1 MIVYLV
7 TALIASIFLT
17 ALIRQY
23 ALRRKVLDIP
33 NHRSSHVI
41 PTPRGG
47 GLAIVI
53 VFYSVTA
60 LLFLNSQVDV
70 GGFIVLL
77 AGLPVAA
84 IGFYDDHHPIGA
96 RWRFLVHFFT
106 SIVAMYFLQGFPPLI
121 FGDLQ
126 LKLGILGYLIGA
138 LFLVWWLN
146 LFNFMDGTDGIAA
159 SEAVFVTG
167 ALALFSIQRDAA
179 FAEISLCLLA
189 ACAGFLVW
197 NWPRAKIFMGDVGS
211 GFLGLLLGLLV
222 LMAAWRQPAMLYVG
236 MVLFGVFFVDATYTL
251 MYRIGTGQRWH
262 QAHCSHT
269 YQHAAKQYGH
279 SRLLVAVWLI
289 NVSWLLPIA
298 LWIFYH
304 PAYGPI
310 SLIIAYCPLI
320 YLAYRFK
327 AGLPSF
333 SQ

>member
-1 MIVYLV
+1 MIVYLFA
-7 TALIASIFLT
+7 ALLASVLAT

-23 ALRRKVLDIP
+23 ALRHKVLDIP
-33 NHRSSHVI
+33 NQRSSHST

-53 VFYSVTA
+53 VFYSVMMA
-60 LLFLNSQVDV
+60 MFLYSQVDADR
-70 GGFIVLL
+70 FMVLL
-77 AGLPVAA
+77 IGLPVAA
-84 IGFYDDHHPIGA
+84 IGFFDDHMPIGA
-96 RWRFLVHFFT
+96 RWRFLVHFLT
-106 SIVAMYFLQGFPPLI
+106 SILALYFLRGFPTFNIGHLP
-121 FGDLQ
+121 
-126 LKLGILGYLIGA
+126 LKLGVLGYIIGA

-159 SEAVFVTG
+159 SEAVFVAGT
-167 ALALFSIQRDAA
+167 LALFTYQRDLA

-189 ACAGFLVW
+189 ASAGFLVW

-222 LMAAWRQPAMLYVG
+222 LIAAWQQPAMLYVG

-251 MYRIGTGQRWH
+251 LCRIGTGQCWH

-279 SRLLVAVWLI
+279 FRVLIAVWLI
-289 NVSWLLPIA
+289 NVCWLLPIA
-298 LWIFYH
+298 LLIYRN
-304 PAYGPI
+304 PAYG
-310 SLIIAYCPLI
+310 LVGLLTAYCPLI

-327 AGLPSF
+327 AGYPLLT
-333 SQ
+333 Q